1 MGLLDTE
8 LEQYLAQQ
16 PRMGLLNPRTQG
28 LLAMGAGLLEAGAPR
43 STPGGL
49 GGFGK
54 AAVAGLGAYDN
65 ATRLEMGERA
75 NKLSSILNAM
85 KIKREITQQEA
96 LANFGKGDTT
106 VAGPTPGEMAL
117 TAGAAEGDIGPTNT
131 NLKRID
137 AFEGAQ
143 RQRAPQ
149 IPNFQGLISAG
160 VPGETVKALMED
172 WKLRNPELKFE
183 GGMARNPRTGA
194 IVEGVPAAPQTNQQG
209 FSTTPRFN
217 PVTGRIEIG
226 ITPGSEDAFT
236 RQQEIGERTRA
247 RFDPVMSVTDAQGR
261 PIPMTREGFA
271 NTFSGGQGGQG
282 TTPGR
287 GMGPTPAEKT
297 ALTTAAEGD
306 AKRVL
311 DLEAKIP
318 NMLSVQRRLGR
329 MEALTKD
336 DQTYAAAGAELK
348 NTLGSIVQAFGLN
361 INQAKTANT
370 EEYLAHVAE
379 LLKDRLASKDFGS
392 GSGVSN
398 LDIIA
403 AQKPLP
409 ELVKTGP
416 GRLQI
421 IQALRADTERNLS
434 DAQSARDYF
443 DANKGLRGF
452 RFPSELE
459 SDKRGREERVRNLGR
474 EGRQQRPDA
483 LPQGVTVR
491 RIR

>member
-1 MGLLDTE
+1 MLLDPE
-8 LEQYLAQQ
+8 LEAYLQ
-16 PRMGLLNPRTQG
+16 PQRMGLLNPRTQG
-28 LLAMGAGLLEAGAPR
+28 MLALSAGLLDAGAPR
-43 STPGGL
+43 ATPGGM
-49 GGFGK
+49 GGLGK
-54 AAVAGLGAYDN
+54 AALTGISAYDN
-65 ATRLEMGERA
+65 ATKLDMQEKTNRLA
-75 NKLSSILNAM
+75 NVLGLM
-85 KIKREITQQEA
+85 KIKRELAQQDA
-96 LANFGKGDTT
+96 LAKFGQPSIA
-106 VAGPTPGEMAL
+106 AGPSSGEQAM
-117 TAGAAEGDIGPTNT
+117 TVGANEGDIGPTNT
-131 NLKRID
+131 NLKRLD
-137 AFEGAQ
+137 AIEASP
-143 RQRAPQ
+143 RPAQ
-149 IPNFQGLISAG
+149 IPNFQGLIAAG

-172 WKLRNPELKFE
+172 WKLKNPEMQVH
-183 GGMARNPRTGA
+183 GGYAYNPRSIQPGFLPQVKMTDDGK
-194 IVEGVPAAPQTNQQG
+194 GVG
-209 FSTTPRFN
+209 L
-217 PVTGRIEIG
+217 
-226 ITPGSEDAFT
+226 TPGPNGGLPSVAPLPGSLGTYGQFQDVT
-236 RQQEIGERTRA
+236 ERTKA
-247 RFDPVMSVTDAQGR
+247 RFDPFLGVTDAQGR
-261 PIPMTREGFA
+261 PIPMTREQFA
-271 NTFSGGQGGQG
+271 TGTGGVSQGPQ
-282 TTPGR
+282 R

-318 NMLSVQRRLGR
+318 NILSVQRRLGR

-348 NTLGSIVQAFGLN
+348 NTLGSIGQAFGLN

-409 ELVKTGP
+409 ELAKTGP

-421 IQALRADTERNLS
+421 IQALKADAERNLG
-434 DAQSARDYF
+434 DAQAARDYF

-459 SDKRGREERVRNLGR
+459 AQRKGREDRVRNLGR
-474 EGRQQRPDA
+474 EGRQDA